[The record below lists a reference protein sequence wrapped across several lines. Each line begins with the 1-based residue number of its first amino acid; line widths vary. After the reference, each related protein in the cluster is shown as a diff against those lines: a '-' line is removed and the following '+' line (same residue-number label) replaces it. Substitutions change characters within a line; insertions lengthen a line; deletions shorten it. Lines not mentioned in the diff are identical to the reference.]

1 MSNIN
6 DIKINTTLYQ
16 NKFMATDKQIDFILD
31 NITMLDDDKQEEKI
45 MSEIENKSLTKAD
58 AAKIINKLIELL
70 NYQDYGWSGDWWDY
84 I

>member
-1 MSNIN
+1 MPID
-6 DIKINTTLYQ
+6 DIKFNTNLYQ

-31 NITMLDDDKQEEKI
+31 NLTMLDDDKQEEKI
-45 MSEIENKSLTKAD
+45 MSEIKNKSLTKAD

-70 NYQDYGWSGDWWDY
+70 NYQDYGWSGNWWDY

>member
-1 MSNIN
+1 MSI
-6 DIKINTTLYQ
+6 DEIKFNTNLYQ

-70 NYQDYGWSGDWWDY
+70 NYQDYGWSGNWWDY

>member
-1 MSNIN
+1 MSI
-6 DIKINTTLYQ
+6 DEIKFNTNLYQ

-58 AAKIINKLIELL
+58 AAKIINKLITFL
-70 NYQDYGWSGDWWDY
+70 YHS
-84 I
+84 

>member
-31 NITMLDDDKQEEKI
+31 NLTMLDDDKQEDKI

>member
-31 NITMLDDDKQEEKI
+31 NLTMLDDDKQEDKI

-70 NYQDYGWSGDWWDY
+70 NYQDYGWFGDWWDY

>member
-16 NKFMATDKQIDFILD
+16 NKFIATDKQIDFILD

-70 NYQDYGWSGDWWDY
+70 NYQDYGWSGNWWDY

>member
-31 NITMLDDDKQEEKI
+31 NLTMLDDDKQEEKI

>member
-16 NKFMATDKQIDFILD
+16 NKFIATDKQIDFILD
-31 NITMLDDDKQEEKI
+31 NVTMLDDDKQEEKI

>member
-70 NYQDYGWSGDWWDY
+70 NYQDYGWSGNWWDY